1 MIKTI
6 NGAAL
11 RKMFLN
17 AFSLVEENKKN
28 IDALNVFP
36 VPDGDT
42 GTNMSLTLKSAVTE
56 MNACESNTIESICVA
71 FNRGALKGAR
81 GNSGVITSQIIKG
94 ICSVLMAKEEDINL
108 KDFAKAIQTGSDMA
122 YKAVT
127 VPKEGTILTVIKAMA
142 EKAKQASRS
151 AKCFED
157 FFNDIIAHGE
167 ATLQM
172 TPDMLP
178 VLKKAGVVD
187 AGGRGLVFI
196 FSGFYKALTGEMTEV
211 EFINNIEK
219 DVTSEDMHVNY
230 QSLADIKYAYC
241 TEFFVINIYE
251 KTTDA
256 DINALRSRLMEI
268 GDCVLCIGDLQLIK
282 VHVHT
287 NDPGLAIQKAL
298 TFGQLSR
305 MKIDNMR
312 EEHQEKLIRDAEK
325 VAAQQ
330 AADDAKKEQEKKA
343 SEPRKAMGFITV
355 SIGQGLNEIFNELGA
370 DYIIEGG
377 QTMNPSTEDMLNA
390 IDQVNADTIFIL
402 PNNKNIVLAANQA
415 KALVKE
421 KEIIVIPTKTVPQGI
436 TAIINFMPDADAAA
450 NEEAMLEAIQNVKT
464 GQVTYAVRDTH
475 VDDKE
480 IHEGDIMGI
489 GDKGILAVGTEVEET
504 AKEMLALLV
513 DEDSELISLYYGE
526 EVSEEDAQ
534 KFTAEVEEL
543 YPDVDVDAHFGG
555 QPIYYYVLAV
565 E

>member
-1 MIKTI
+1 MGKTI
-6 NGAAL
+6 NGSTL

-94 ICSVLMAKEEDINL
+94 ICSALMSNETEITL
-108 KDFAKAIQTGSDMA
+108 KDFAKAMQNGSDMA

-127 VPKEGTILTVIKAMA
+127 VPKEGTILTIIKAMA
-142 EKAKQASRS
+142 EKAKQASKS
-151 AKCFED
+151 AKSFED
-157 FFNDIIAHGE
+157 FFNEIIVHGE
-167 ATLQM
+167 TTLQM

-211 EFINNIEK
+211 QFVDNVEK
-219 DVTSEDMHVNY
+219 DVTSEDIHVNY
-230 QSLADIKYAYC
+230 ESLADIKFAYC

-256 DINALRSRLMEI
+256 DINTLRSRLMEI

-287 NDPGLAIQKAL
+287 NEPNRAL
-298 TFGQLSR
+298 GYALQLGELNGV
-305 MKIDNMR
+305 KIENMLEQNR
-312 EEHQEKLIRDAEK
+312 QLRKQQEKVPDKEYGMIS
-325 VAAQQ
+325 VAAG
-330 AADDAKKEQEKKA
+330 E
-343 SEPRKAMGFITV
+343 
-355 SIGQGLNEIFNELGA
+355 GLNNVFKDIDV
-370 DYIIEGG
+370 DYIISGG
-377 QTMNPSTEDMLNA
+377 QTMNPSANDIATAADK
-390 IDQVNADTIFIL
+390 VNAKNIFVF
-402 PNNKNIVLAANQA
+402 PNNKNIIMSAEQANDITD
-415 KALVKE
+415 KNL
-421 KEIIVIPTKTVPQGI
+421 IIIPTRSIPEGI
-436 TAIINFMPDADAAA
+436 SAILAFDPNASVEENKSNMLDAMAS
-450 NEEAMLEAIQNVKT
+450 VRS
-464 GQVTYAVRDTH
+464 GSVTYAVRTTN
-475 VDDKE
+475 VDGIDVKV
-480 IHEGDIMGI
+480 GDIMGLDEHSVLTI
-489 GDKGILAVGTEVEET
+489 GKNVIDTTVE
-504 AKEMLALLV
+504 LV
-513 DEDSELISLYYGE
+513 DKLVKSDSSNITLFYGEGVTEEDSCNLQSRLE
-526 EVSEEDAQ
+526 E
-534 KFTAEVEEL
+534 K
-543 YPDVDVDAHFGG
+543 YPDIDISVVFGG
-555 QPIYYYVLAV
+555 QPVYYYIISI

>member
-1 MIKTI
+1 MGKTI
-6 NGAAL
+6 NGSTL

-94 ICSVLMAKEEDINL
+94 ICSALMSNETEITL
-108 KDFAKAIQTGSDMA
+108 KDFAKAMQNGSDMA

-127 VPKEGTILTVIKAMA
+127 VPKEGTILTIIKAMA
-142 EKAKQASRS
+142 EKAKQASKS
-151 AKCFED
+151 AKSFED
-157 FFNDIIAHGE
+157 FFNEIIMHGE
-167 ATLQM
+167 TTLQM

-211 EFINNIEK
+211 QFVDNVEK
-219 DVTSEDMHVNY
+219 DVTSEDIHVNY
-230 QSLADIKYAYC
+230 ESLADIKFAYC

-256 DINALRSRLMEI
+256 DINTLRSRLMEI

-287 NDPGLAIQKAL
+287 NEPNRAL
-298 TFGQLSR
+298 GYALQLGELNGV
-305 MKIDNMR
+305 KIENMLEQNR
-312 EEHQEKLIRDAEK
+312 QLRKQQEKVPDKEYGMIS
-325 VAAQQ
+325 VAAG
-330 AADDAKKEQEKKA
+330 E
-343 SEPRKAMGFITV
+343 
-355 SIGQGLNEIFNELGA
+355 GLNNVFKDIDV
-370 DYIIEGG
+370 DYIISGG
-377 QTMNPSTEDMLNA
+377 QTMNPSANDIATAADK
-390 IDQVNADTIFIL
+390 VNAKNIFVF
-402 PNNKNIVLAANQA
+402 PNNKNIIMSAEQANDITD
-415 KALVKE
+415 KNL
-421 KEIIVIPTKTVPQGI
+421 IIIPTRSIPEGI
-436 TAIINFMPDADAAA
+436 SAILAFDPNASVEENKSNMLDAMAS
-450 NEEAMLEAIQNVKT
+450 VRS
-464 GQVTYAVRDTH
+464 GSVTYAVRTTN
-475 VDDKE
+475 VDGIDVKV
-480 IHEGDIMGI
+480 GDIMGLDEHSVLTI
-489 GDKGILAVGTEVEET
+489 GKNVIDTTVE
-504 AKEMLALLV
+504 LV
-513 DEDSELISLYYGE
+513 DKLVKSDSSNITLFYGEGVTEEDSCNLQSRLE
-526 EVSEEDAQ
+526 E
-534 KFTAEVEEL
+534 K
-543 YPDVDVDAHFGG
+543 YPDIDISVVFGG
-555 QPIYYYVLAV
+555 QPVYYYIISI